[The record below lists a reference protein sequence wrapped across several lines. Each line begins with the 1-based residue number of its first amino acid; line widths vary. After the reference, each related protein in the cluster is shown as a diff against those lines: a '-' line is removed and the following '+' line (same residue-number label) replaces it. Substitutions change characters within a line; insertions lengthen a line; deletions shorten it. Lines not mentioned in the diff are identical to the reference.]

1 MISQPLLQQQQQQQ
15 PQQQPPQQIPAA
27 ELVSFKSNLK
37 QWLEINKQITEMNHK
52 MKELKKIKNKTLE
65 PLITQ
70 FMVQYNIKDVNTDNG
85 PVKCNQRNT
94 KKPLNKN
101 VIRASLSQIIT
112 DSITIDQAMTL
123 IDQREIKTTYQLV
136 GPKLPMK

>member
-1 MISQPLLQQQQQQQ
+1 MISQPQQQSQPQQ
-15 PQQQPPQQIPAA
+15 PQQQSQQIPPNDLA
-27 ELVSFKSNLK
+27 SFKSNLT
-37 QWLEINKQITEMNHK
+37 QWLEMNRQISELNQQ

-70 FMVQYNIKDVNTDNG
+70 FMVQYNIKDVNTENG

-101 VIRASLSQIIT
+101 VIRASLSQLIT
-112 DSITIDQAMTL
+112 DSIMIDQAMTL

-136 GPKLPMK
+136 GPKLT

>member
-1 MISQPLLQQQQQQQ
+1 MISQPQQPQPQQAQQPQQPQQ
-15 PQQQPPQQIPAA
+15 PQQQIPPN
-27 ELVSFKSNLK
+27 ELISFKSNLT
-37 QWLEINKQITEMNHK
+37 QWLEMDRQISELNQQ
-52 MKELKKIKNKTLE
+52 MKELKNIKNKTLE

-101 VIRASLSQIIT
+101 IIRDSLSQLIT
-112 DSITIDQAMTL
+112 DSIMIDQAMTL
-123 IDQREIKTTYQLV
+123 IDQREIKTTYRLV
-136 GPKLPMK
+136 GPK

>member
-1 MISQPLLQQQQQQQ
+1 MISQQ
-15 PQQQPPQQIPAA
+15 PTQQIPPN

-37 QWLEINKQITEMNHK
+37 QWLEVNKQISELNQK

-70 FMVQYNIKDVNTDNG
+70 FRIQYNIKDVNTENG

-101 VIRASLSQIIT
+101 VIRNSLSQIIT
-112 DSITIDQAMTL
+112 DSIMIDQAMTL

-136 GPKLPMK
+136 GPKLTI